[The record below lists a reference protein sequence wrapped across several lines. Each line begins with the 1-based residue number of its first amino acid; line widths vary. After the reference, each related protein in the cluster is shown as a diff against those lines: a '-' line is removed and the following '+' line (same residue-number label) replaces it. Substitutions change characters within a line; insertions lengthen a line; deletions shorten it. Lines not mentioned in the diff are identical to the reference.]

1 MGMPKAQNKGAAGV
15 VRFENGAWH
24 GGLYIVLL
32 LLLCGGVPAMGK
44 DQVQPDADEDLKHLL
59 ERIDSRLDT
68 PRQGESYGF
77 ILDEVRAHCK
87 KNSGCLFP
95 TYLAVIRQLERR
107 FFISAAIF
115 VCGEMVKVAQARKNR
130 KEEAFAFEN
139 LFRFHGALGNHH
151 LALVHIDKALALHEQ
166 MGNQEASTRI
176 SMLRLEMEINSKG
189 AEKVLP
195 QMNKLLAKA
204 EANREIQS
212 VEYLHTRLVGHCLS
226 AGRYEEML
234 QHIVFLEQIPRSNP
248 VKPNEYGIWITAV
261 MGRADLAQVQ
271 GRLSEAESF
280 YRKALN
286 IAEEEPSRWL
296 EIHIL
301 HMLAELEW
309 KQGNAAPAK
318 SWLDKALAKAQNLQV
333 DDLLA
338 RTFELKTLIAEAEG
352 RFADALEASRKQAFH
367 EERFEEKGAGFD
379 MENYYLQLEK
389 EQLEGERE
397 NAVLQLQ
404 LQEVRQRNYLFLV
417 FLFFSLTAGAFWGIF
432 HLRKQKRQLVMQN
445 ALIRQQG
452 EQLKQL
458 DSVKSHLFAN
468 VSHELRTPL
477 TLILGAMGSLQKGC
491 QGAEQQTQLLKI
503 AGQAGKQL
511 EMLIADILD
520 LRKLELGKME
530 VREQATALNDFF
542 YNHLALFE
550 SLARLRQLEYSYA
563 VEIPSDQVGLLDRA
577 KCRQIVN
584 NLLSNAFKFSP
595 AGGVVKAQLRLEK
608 EMFHLSVSDTGPGI
622 HPDDLPHVFDR
633 FFQSNRPG
641 QPAEGGTGIGLA
653 LCKENAALLG
663 GTITVES
670 ALGKGTTF
678 RVSFPV
684 VRSSDPVLP
693 MSADEGQKPLEAGS
707 AAASPEENKDMLI
720 FSAGQTAENRPLIL
734 VVEDNPGLQEYLK
747 AILSASYEVVVAENG
762 RDALERLA
770 VDDVRQ
776 TGNHE
781 TPSPVSRPPSPVSRP
796 PTPVSRPP
804 SPVSRPSSPVSRPS
818 SPVSRLPALIVSD
831 LMMPVMDGLQL
842 LEALKSREAT
852 WHIPVIIL
860 TARADA
866 ADKLKALRIGVDDY
880 LLKPFDE
887 EELLARIANLL
898 RNRVHRQEEDVYEV
912 LPRADA
918 EVTAAYT
925 PDQQWLEVFEG
936 FARQRLADP
945 TLSVPLLAA
954 AFSLSESSLLRQL
967 KRLTGLTPGAYL
979 QEMRLQE
986 VRRLLE
992 SGGAPS
998 VGEAAARVGYTDARS
1013 FSRLFKN
1020 RFGKLPSAYLKKE

>member
-1 MGMPKAQNKGAAGV
+1 MGIAKAQHKGAAGG
-15 VRFENGAWH
+15 VRIGNRTWY
-24 GGLYIVLL
+24 GGLCIILL
-32 LLLCGGVPAMGK
+32 LLFFGGVPGMGK
-44 DQVQPDADEDLKHLL
+44 DQVQPDADEDLKQLFD
-59 ERIDSRLDT
+59 RIDSRLDT

-77 ILDEVRAHCK
+77 ILDEVRAHCQK
-87 KNSGCLFP
+87 RPGCLFP
-95 TYLAVIRQLERR
+95 TYLAVMRQLERR

-139 LFRFHGALGNHH
+139 LFRFHGALGNHR
-151 LALVHIDKALALHEQ
+151 LALVHIDKALALYEQ

-176 SMLRLEMEINSKG
+176 SMLRLEMEIHSKG

-261 MGRADLAQVQ
+261 MGRADLARVQ
-271 GRLSEAESF
+271 GRLSESESV
-280 YRKALN
+280 YRKALS

-309 KQGNAAPAK
+309 KRGNAALAR

-367 EERFEEKGAGFD
+367 EERFEEKSAGFD

-404 LQEVRQRNYLFLV
+404 LQKVRQRNYLFLV

-432 HLRKQKRQLVMQN
+432 HLRKQKQQLVMQN

-452 EQLKQL
+452 DQLKQL

-477 TLILGAMGSLQKGC
+477 TLILGAMGSLQKGF

-530 VREQATALNDFF
+530 IREQATALNDFF

-563 VEIPSDQVGLLDRA
+563 VEIPSDQVVLLDRA

-595 AGGVVKAQLRLEK
+595 AGGVVQAQLRLEK
-608 EMFHLSVSDTGPGI
+608 EMLHLSVSDTGPGI

-641 QPAEGGTGIGLA
+641 QQAEGGTGIGLA
-653 LCKENAALLG
+653 LCKEYATLFG
-663 GTITVES
+663 GDITVES
-670 ALGKGTTF
+670 TLGEGSTF

-684 VRSSDPVLP
+684 VQSYDPVLP
-693 MSADEGQKPLEAGS
+693 LSADEGQKPPKAAS
-707 AAASPEENKDMLI
+707 AAASLEENKDMLI
-720 FSAGQTAENRPLIL
+720 SSAGQTAENRPLIL

-747 AILSASYEVVVAENG
+747 MILSASYEVVVAENG
-762 RDALERLA
+762 RDALQWLA
-770 VDDVRQ
+770 
-776 TGNHE
+776 GNGKQAPEPGNDHPHSAPI
-781 TPSPVSRPPSPVSRP
+781 TNHQPLITNHQP
-796 PTPVSRPP
+796 
-804 SPVSRPSSPVSRPS
+804 
-818 SPVSRLPALIVSD
+818 PALILSD

-898 RNRVHRQEEDVYEV
+898 RNRVHRQEED
-912 LPRADA
+912 A
-918 EVTAAYT
+918 
-925 PDQQWLEVFEG
+925 
-936 FARQRLADP
+936 
-945 TLSVPLLAA
+945 
-954 AFSLSESSLLRQL
+954 
-967 KRLTGLTPGAYL
+967 
-979 QEMRLQE
+979 
-986 VRRLLE
+986 
-992 SGGAPS
+992 
-998 VGEAAARVGYTDARS
+998 
-1013 FSRLFKN
+1013 
-1020 RFGKLPSAYLKKE
+1020 